1 MKKNLFAKVL
11 SCTMALLMVFGVC
24 TPVMTMAASDP
35 TGSAGTVGEVIN
47 YVSLGDSMTNGYG
60 FVGYEQ
66 GTDKPTFDNPDYDF
80 RSGKGVYG
88 NGSYALQFEE
98 YLKQGGNTV
107 NHTKLAPSAMRAEDL
122 LYLLGG
128 REKPTDGW
136 YDEVNNYTGIYD
148 DAVLSEHFINAV
160 TEADI
165 MTLCIGNAS
174 FGAYLVQAVT
184 RALGVMGGSLPDEE
198 KVNLADA
205 LAIVESEEIK
215 EIVLDIYATF
225 EAELQPYMSVVPF
238 EAEQM
243 EDILGILTYTAAS
256 FLVNYEALIDKIL
269 ELNPDAKIILIGL
282 MNTTYGMTITGEGFE
297 PFPFGDI
304 MDKIFGMLNAY
315 IAGVPATK
323 QALGQYADAT
333 FYYAEQPAP
342 KFIVQVF
349 DELAEAGW
357 GKIDKDRLSGAI
369 VRERQL
375 EAYNKNLREM
385 IGNALGFELPEITLS
400 DLDTYV
406 IGEAPIIS
414 FPGETYESY
423 DSYGDYAI
431 IGTPTKKHIDTYI
444 SVAIY
449 RAIEEAVVASVDTME
464 ITVDGLLGIAGNNI
478 FDALGDIPT
487 EIKPENSPGP
497 WTIKTELVKWFTGS
511 ETGRAMCKVYAL
523 FKVGNGMSVHPTP
536 EGHDEIFKAVKAAYE
551 DEYTAQDE
559 TIKNA
564 LAALELAKELVL
576 EYYDEA
582 YAEAYKYAVANGYI
596 DSASNAIDQAI
607 AAINAIDLSETEM
620 TDAFKEELKAELQ
633 AVVVTLTKI
642 KAALVSDQFATVDM
656 MVNSVLA
663 LEEDLYIHLDNIK
676 AICEQAGI
684 DVYELVIVPQI
695 EIIKTQT
702 IPMLKETIQTM
713 LDEACRYLANK
724 ISEIFGIVI
733 DVKLSVEEMLNKM
746 YEEIVR
752 KIATVIG
759 VVVDFN
765 ATVEEIIEA
774 IHDHI
779 DHIRMGEYTVDEDSY
794 YLAITNDAAEAAA
807 LVADKIW
814 LSDKFDVVTWADVAA
829 GNVDL
834 TKYDFITVSY
844 DDTCAVDFTAAQMLG
859 VMKAYYVDVMTFIA
873 NAENAYNTAYPS
885 ANLDI
890 SGMLKA
896 EIAKI
901 EGASEIIALIE
912 NASVTE
918 LDWAALV
925 GAEKASFIDDI
936 RANLTAALVEA
947 GVPTTYT
954 LTVDVAKEVANIAK
968 QYGPISEDDLRN
980 ALGEYSTYTLSIP
993 VIDLAVLTAESA
1005 LYQYVSYNTL
1015 YANTINAIDDDVTV
1029 AVLGNYNR
1037 FDVDYEITVDEVTFT
1052 LAELLSTIKLDE
1064 VTVPAEVEQFI
1075 AEISAIETY
1084 EIKVPVADIVDFA
1097 MGKYTEVYVQV
1108 FGALLNTE
1116 LPVCNDIKAMIAG
1129 LLDTGNA
1136 HLNNIAV
1143 DLREVGEY
1151 TIIIPVADIV
1161 EKANEYGYTLAD
1173 LICVSMNTEITVG
1186 GETVVVDDVLDVL
1199 SGISS
1204 IHPLAYAVMNRNV
1217 FYVDISDA
1225 SIGGAAYIAEQIL
1238 NALEVTCEHIYD
1250 DNCLD
1255 SSCNRCNELREV
1267 PADHAWYEVSRT
1279 HGDCT
1284 TFIWVTERC
1293 RNCTAGIRTYNLG
1306 YGAHSGYRLTGSTTG
1321 ANCETAGIDTYTCAC
1336 GRDSYT
1342 VANRQY
1348 GNHIATAV
1356 PGKDASCTETGLT
1369 DGTKCSVCETVILPQ
1384 TEIPAKGHTEEVVP
1398 GKEATCTEAG
1408 LTEGKK
1414 CSVCEAVI
1422 VEQTEIEAKGHTE
1435 EVVPG
1440 KEATCTEAGLT
1451 EGKKC
1456 SVCEAVIVEQTE
1468 IEAKGHTEEVVPGKE
1483 ATCTEKGMTEGKKC
1497 SVCEAVIVEQT
1508 EIAAKGHTEVAV
1520 PGKEATCTEAGL
1532 TEGKKCSVCGT
1543 VTVAQ
1548 TEIAAKGHTEVTVP
1562 GKEAT
1567 CTEAGLTEGKTCS
1580 VCGTV
1585 TVAQT
1590 EFSAT
1595 GHTEVVVPG
1604 TEATC
1609 TETGLTEG
1617 KNCSV
1622 CGEVLTAQQ
1631 TIAAKG
1637 HTEEVI
1643 PAVEPTQSEVGY
1655 TEGLKCSACGEV
1667 LVAPEE
1673 VPAKSSAWIW
1683 ISASSIVVLG
1693 GGAAAAYFF
1702 IFRKRRIV

>member
-60 FVGYEQ
+60 LPGYD
-66 GTDKPTFDNPDYDF
+66 GNT
-80 RSGKGVYG
+80 GVEDYG
-88 NGSYALQFEE
+88 NESYANLFAKELGTNVHHAQ
-98 YLKQGGNTV
+98 
-107 NHTKLAPSAMRAEDL
+107 LAMSAMRAEDL
-122 LYLLGG
+122 HWLLEVDYNDSKVQELIIRMDRNDQFDDEWYDVFPNGDYWTWKELVHDY
-128 REKPTDGW
+128 RFDVAAYCINEKDIDGW
-136 YDEVNNYTGIYD
+136 NVQDAYAYSDLEALKIVAEYYQESVKNADVISIGMGNGNFGVFAFGRIMEAIGFGGGEPADAMIYDIENALRECDPALKAQIDALRANVEAVLAEKGFAVSDGNDEVTMLEALYNTAVYS
-148 DAVLSEHFINAV
+148 VLSFALNYAGAM
-160 TEADI
+160 EA
-165 MTLCIGNAS
+165 
-174 FGAYLVQAVT
+174 
-184 RALGVMGGSLPDEE
+184 
-198 KVNLADA
+198 
-205 LAIVESEEIK
+205 
-215 EIVLDIYATF
+215 
-225 EAELQPYMSVVPF
+225 
-238 EAEQM
+238 
-243 EDILGILTYTAAS
+243 
-256 FLVNYEALIDKIL
+256 IL
-269 ELNPDAKIILIGL
+269 ELNPEAEIIQVAL
-282 MNTTYGMTITGEGFE
+282 MNTIAGENE
-297 PFPFGDI
+297 TEDI
-304 MDKIFGMLNAY
+304 DLGSLMEMLFTPLNAY
-315 IAGVPATK
+315 IAALPTVM
-323 QALGQYADAT
+323 QAAGNDTYADAT
-333 FYYAEQPAP
+333 FYYAEADFVEVIADTYEYPASGTVRDR
-342 KFIVQVF
+342 FYHSIVK
-349 DELAEAGW
+349 DEDGDLGMIW
-357 GKIDKDRLSGAI
+357 GL
-369 VRERQL
+369 L
-375 EAYNKNLREM
+375 
-385 IGNALGFELPEITLS
+385 GNMVDQIELPAISDYQILDQNGRIAYITDVSDPGKALKAKSISMYLAFEKAIMASQDSSVSINSILGLS
-400 DLDTYV
+400 TLLGNNPFGGIMT
-406 IGEAPIIS
+406 A
-414 FPGETYESY
+414 F
-423 DSYGDYAI
+423 
-431 IGTPTKKHIDTYI
+431 
-444 SVAIY
+444 
-449 RAIEEAVVASVDTME
+449 EEAVKQNVEFQTIVSNLGGTDEAIGVATLVVMPE
-464 ITVDGLLGIAGNNI
+464 VLGTVIAESELSGLLGLFARCIIGNGI
-478 FDALGDIPT
+478 
-487 EIKPENSPGP
+487 
-497 WTIKTELVKWFTGS
+497 GS
-511 ETGRAMCKVYAL
+511 HPSADGHKAL
-523 FKVGNGMSVHPTP
+523 FN
-536 EGHDEIFKAVKAAYE
+536 AVKAAYE

-596 DSASNAIDQAI
+596 DSASNAIDQSI

-684 DVYELVIVPQI
+684 DVYELVIVPQL

-844 DDTCAVDFTAAQMLG
+844 DDSTVVNFTAAQMLG
-859 VMKAYYVDVMTFIA
+859 VMKAYYIDVMTFIA

-936 RANLTAALVEA
+936 RADLTAALVEA

-1005 LYQYVSYNTL
+1005 LYQYVSYHTL

-1064 VTVPAEVEQFI
+1064 VTASAEVEQFI

-1108 FGALLNTE
+1108 FDALLNTE

-1199 SGISS
+1199 SGLSS

-1225 SIGGAAYIAEQIL
+1225 SVGGAAYIAEQIL

-1321 ANCETAGIDTYTCAC
+1321 VNCETAGIDTYTCAC

-1356 PGKDASCTETGLT
+1356 PGKGASCTETGLT

-1384 TEIPAKGHTEEVVP
+1384 TEIP
-1398 GKEATCTEAG
+1398 
-1408 LTEGKK
+1408 
-1414 CSVCEAVI
+1414 
-1422 VEQTEIEAKGHTE
+1422 AKGHTE

-1567 CTEAGLTEGKTCS
+1567 CTEAGLTEGKKCS
-1580 VCGTV
+1580 V
-1585 TVAQT
+1585 
-1590 EFSAT
+1590 
-1595 GHTEVVVPG
+1595 
-1604 TEATC
+1604 
-1609 TETGLTEG
+1609 
-1617 KNCSV
+1617 
-1622 CGEVLTAQQ
+1622 
-1631 TIAAKG
+1631 
-1637 HTEEVI
+1637 
-1643 PAVEPTQSEVGY
+1643 
-1655 TEGLKCSACGEV
+1655 
-1667 LVAPEE
+1667 
-1673 VPAKSSAWIW
+1673 
-1683 ISASSIVVLG
+1683 
-1693 GGAAAAYFF
+1693 
-1702 IFRKRRIV
+1702 